1 MKKILLIAA
10 LFCLCSC
17 STITI
22 RNSDKMPPVRPSET
36 ISNRFFI
43 GGIGQENIIEP
54 NDTCEARG
62 YTVKNYYSFLDGFI
76 AVITFGI
83 YTPSTTEIYC
93 ERAAK

>member
-17 STITI
+17 STVTI
-22 RNSDKMPPVRPSET
+22 RNSDKMPPVRPSD
-36 ISNRFFI
+36 ISSNKFFVA
-43 GGIGQENIIEP
+43 GIGQESIVDP
-54 NDTCEARG
+54 NEVCDGRG
-62 YTVKNYYSFLDGFI
+62 YTVKTYYSVSDGVL

-93 ERAAK
+93 EKMAK